1 MVKLL
6 DNILSLLLKL
16 NVVYRVTYCDAYK
29 KISILSQS
37 KSFAFPNKNVNK
49 CIINHKTHFKIHF
62 ILQIF
67 QYLQYNV
74 RFKNT
79 AESIID

>member
-6 DNILSLLLKL
+6 DNILILLLNL
-16 NVVYRVTYCDAYK
+16 YIVYRVTCDAYK

-37 KSFAFPNKNVNK
+37 KSFAFPNKKVNK
-49 CIINHKTHFKIHF
+49 CIINHKTHFKNHF

-79 AESIID
+79 VESIID

>member
-1 MVKLL
+1 MLFTELQVMHTKR
-6 DNILSLLLKL
+6 SRY
-16 NVVYRVTYCDAYK
+16 YRKATHLPFLTK
-29 KISILSQS
+29 K
-37 KSFAFPNKNVNK
+37 VNK